1 MSDNTLTSY
10 LGADFQQS
18 LMWQLLVEPE
28 FAEKTIPNLAIEY
41 FDDPNLKRL
50 FIIILE
56 YFKEFDKVPNL
67 QNKSI
72 DFAINLYKTPNNT
85 IEEESLFSVVK
96 RVEYYNNTVI
106 NKQIPYTG
114 DEIQK
119 VTSNFI
125 KQQEYRKLG
134 EFIIDKTKTGVMSN
148 RINTSNIE
156 ERFYK
161 ISRIGIVDDDS
172 EELTEGIDKAL
183 RKEFR
188 CTIPTGIE
196 VIDMLTGGGLGKGEI
211 GIILTPSGV
220 GKTTILTKIANTAYE
235 QEKNVAQIIF
245 EDTND
250 QVKRKH
256 YTIWAKSAL
265 SKIDDDEENIRVK
278 KIVHEKVKSLN
289 GKGRL
294 IIKRFSQE
302 DTTIKDVRNWMISQE
317 KKFGFK
323 FDLLVLDYLDCLNSH
338 KAREERTEAELTI
351 IKGFEAIASDF
362 NIPAWSAIQTN
373 RCLALNTM
381 VDIENV
387 GRIEIGGVKVGDKI
401 LTADGFK
408 MISEVFPITK
418 QKSYKI
424 KTKSGKEIIC
434 SGKHEFPNLVGDL
447 LSING
452 GLKIGDK
459 LLIK

>member
-134 EFIIDKTKTGVMSN
+134 EFIIDKTK
-148 RINTSNIE
+148 
-156 ERFYK
+156 
-161 ISRIGIVDDDS
+161 
-172 EELTEGIDKAL
+172 
-183 RKEFR
+183 
-188 CTIPTGIE
+188 
-196 VIDMLTGGGLGKGEI
+196 
-211 GIILTPSGV
+211 IL
-220 GKTTILTKIANTAYE
+220 
-235 QEKNVAQIIF
+235 
-245 EDTND
+245 
-250 QVKRKH
+250 
-256 YTIWAKSAL
+256 
-265 SKIDDDEENIRVK
+265 
-278 KIVHEKVKSLN
+278 
-289 GKGRL
+289 
-294 IIKRFSQE
+294 
-302 DTTIKDVRNWMISQE
+302 
-317 KKFGFK
+317 
-323 FDLLVLDYLDCLNSH
+323 
-338 KAREERTEAELTI
+338 
-351 IKGFEAIASDF
+351 
-362 NIPAWSAIQTN
+362 
-373 RCLALNTM
+373 
-381 VDIENV
+381 
-387 GRIEIGGVKVGDKI
+387 
-401 LTADGFK
+401 
-408 MISEVFPITK
+408 
-418 QKSYKI
+418 
-424 KTKSGKEIIC
+424 
-434 SGKHEFPNLVGDL
+434 
-447 LSING
+447 
-452 GLKIGDK
+452 
-459 LLIK
+459 